1 MKKGTAALLEMP
13 PCAHKLVI
21 IYHSS
26 PNQQHLQ
33 YQTNQQG
40 TINNNNEA

>member
-1 MKKGTAALLEMP
+1 MKEGTTAILEMP

-21 IYHSS
+21 IDHSS
-26 PNQQHLQ
+26 PKKQHLQ

-40 TINNNNEA
+40 TTNNNNEA